1 MRYVLMPFQFAGTAF
16 AFALFGIGG
25 VIFGLLI
32 TPVLKMTSKSPEEE
46 RRRAR
51 AVVRWW
57 FGRFVAIITAL
68 RLVRVEV
75 RNPEALMKEGAILA
89 CSHPSLIDVV
99 CLLSVVPEAT
109 TIVKAALL
117 RNIFTRAPIRAAGYV
132 SNAEGPDA
140 IEKLARDGLRHIPRR
155 HPDAERIPGGRN
167 AAASPGRRAARA
179 SHGAL
184 DHAGPH
190 HREPALAHQG
200 PRLVAFA

>member
-16 AFALFGIGG
+16 AFALFGLGG

-57 FGRFVAIITAL
+57 FGCFVTIITAL

-109 TIVKAALL
+109 TIVKASLL
-117 RNIFTRAPIRAAGYV
+117 KNIFTRAPIRAA
-132 SNAEGPDA
+132 E
-140 IEKLARDGLRHIPRR
+140 I
-155 HPDAERIPGGRN
+155 GR
-167 AAASPGRRAARA
+167 
-179 SHGAL
+179 
-184 DHAGPH
+184 
-190 HREPALAHQG
+190 AH
-200 PRLVAFA
+200 V